1 MIAALLLA
9 TTVATG
15 AQIQPAGR
23 SIDLGNLPL
32 TMTLSPEG
40 DRAVVTLSGFHKPGI
55 QVVDLA
61 AGSVVQDIPLNAAFL
76 GAAFSPDG
84 KTLYVSGGFDNV
96 VHVYT
101 WENKEATFARDIKM
115 KGYPAGL
122 AVSRDGKLLYVAENV
137 ADDVA
142 IVDTATSNIVT
153 RIKTGHFPYAIE
165 IADDG
170 DAFVSAWGGNT
181 VSLIRDSAEVKR
193 IEVGRHPSA
202 MRIHRGRL
210 YVTLASVDQIAVVD
224 LKSLERVALIDDR
237 DGAREGVTPNALV
250 FSPDGKRMYV
260 AEADANSVA
269 VFDVASHERIGRIP
283 VGWYPSDV
291 IATSDR
297 LLVLNAKGRGSAP
310 DPNAGHPGKRADETY
325 TLSNI
330 KGTLSIVDL
339 PAKVSVAGRGATLK
353 RKRRYPPFK
362 HVIYII
368 KENRTYD
375 QVLGD
380 MKEGD
385 GDPSLVFFGREV
397 SPNHHALAE
406 RFGLFDRFFTSG
418 EVSQQGHY
426 WSTAAYVTDYTEKVT
441 HPLYSDKREDVA
453 KDDDS
458 DEPAEGYLWN
468 RAAQKKIRQIVYG
481 EFGDPTLTPKGYG
494 PAKVS
499 VGPYLSPD
507 YPPFDM
513 TIPDQRRV
521 DVWMRDFAK
530 YLETKSLPE
539 LEILHLPSDHTSA
552 ARAGRPTPRSY
563 MADNDFALARI
574 VSAISHSHYWRDTV
588 IFVVE
593 DDAQDGPD
601 HVDSHRSV
609 MLAISAYSRK
619 GLHHR
624 FTNTTDVVATVEQI
638 LGLAPMSTFD
648 TFARPLDDVFDTK
661 PDLTP
666 YDAILP
672 AISLHDLNPPK
683 TPAAKKSE
691 LFDFSKPDA
700 ADESEVN
707 RILWSVVKGDDVPYP
722 ETQPASTL
730 MWLFGGR

>member
-15 AQIQPAGR
+15 AQIHPAGR
-23 SIDLGNLPL
+23 TIDLGNLPL

-40 DRAVVTLSGFHKPGI
+40 DRAVVTLSGFRTPGI

-61 AGSVVQDIPLNAAFL
+61 TESVVQTIPLNAAFL

-84 KTLYVSGGFDNV
+84 KTLYVSGGFDDV
-96 VHVYT
+96 VRVYT
-101 WENKEATFARDIKM
+101 WENKQATFARDIKM

-153 RIKTGHFPYAIE
+153 RVKTGHFPYAIE
-165 IADDG
+165 IAENG

-181 VSLIRDSAEVKR
+181 VSLVRDNAEVKR

-202 MRIHRGRL
+202 LRIHGGRL
-210 YVTLASVDQIAVVD
+210 YVALASVDQIAIVD
-224 LKSLERVALIDDR
+224 LKSLARVASIDDH
-237 DGAREGVTPNALV
+237 DGAPEGVTPNALA
-250 FSPDGKRMYV
+250 FSADGKKMYV

-269 VFDVASHERIGRIP
+269 VFDVASRKRVGRIP
-283 VGWYPSDV
+283 AGWYPTDV
-291 IATSDR
+291 IATKDR
-297 LLVLNAKGRGSAP
+297 LFVLNAKGRGSKANP
-310 DPNAGHPGKRADETY
+310 EATGRKADPGY
-325 TLSNI
+325 TLGEI
-330 KGTLSIVDL
+330 RGTINVVDL
-339 PAKVSVAGRGATLK
+339 PAKLNAVSSRASVK
-353 RKRRYPPFK
+353 RTYPPFK

-418 EVSQQGHY
+418 EVSQLGHY
-426 WSTAAYVTDYTEKVT
+426 WSTAAYVTDYTEKIT

-453 KDDDS
+453 KDDDT

-468 RAAQKKIRQIVYG
+468 RGAKKKIKQIVYG
-481 EFGDPTLTPKGYG
+481 EFGDPTVTPKGYG
-494 PAKVS
+494 PLKPS

-513 TIPDQRRV
+513 AIPDQRRV
-521 DVWMRDFAK
+521 DVWMRDFAHD
-530 YLETKSLPE
+530 LETSSLPQ
-539 LEILHLPSDHTSA
+539 LEIMHLPCDHTWG
-552 ARAGRPTPRSY
+552 ARAGKPTPRSY
-563 MADNDFALARI
+563 VADNDFALARI
-574 VSAISHSHYWRDTV
+574 VSAVSHSRYWRDTV

-609 MLAISAYSRK
+609 MFAISAYSRK

-624 FTNTTDVVATVEQI
+624 FTNTTDVVATIEQI
-638 LGLAPMSTFD
+638 LGLQPMSTYD
-648 TFARPLDDVFDTK
+648 TFARPLADVFDSK

-666 YDAILP
+666 YDPILP
-672 AISLHDLNPPK
+672 KISLHELNPDK
-683 TPAAKKSE
+683 TPAAKKSA
-691 LFDFSKPDA
+691 LLDFSKPDA
-700 ADESEVN
+700 ADENEVN

-722 ETQPASTL
+722 EAQPTSTL